1 MDNIRNVIK
10 NLFCYL
16 PPQEI
21 LRGNITYYNITR
33 ELFEKLG
40 NSYQKYYNHEELENM
55 YSYMKDE
62 FRWQDRRVT
71 GILSTGGN
79 TWNVFNALIA
89 FDFHVLVEENN
100 EPLCQYTQL
109 LRWREMITAL
119 EEDLFITSF
128 IAKKDTISGQKRHF
142 FFWKPV
148 IGHNNFALN
157 RMLAQGAAENHF
169 HLKGSAP
176 LFHLSWIS
184 LMNDVVN
191 PDFERQLRNFDGNT
205 LQKIVAYDGEFRR
218 ESFSVMWR
226 QAAVIR
232 LFLLTVIRDDYLPIP
247 LENEYV
253 NGEVI
258 RQICSD
264 EDYRKVC
271 CMYDFSDQPESNRY
285 KFTKLQE
292 ILDER
297 AVINLRKKI
306 GEIWVSELLKNPE
319 KMRDNIGVI
328 QEIINQMK
336 TRYRTLEAD
345 YLLGENSLKKNPDRG
360 VNEVISGERWFMYE
374 IFLEVYGRKKA
385 VKVLEKYLNWFYA
398 YLVIKTQIRMEM
410 VQSNHNVGFNNFK
423 RFQDRK
429 DMFIDKTIYEPIYI
443 KMAVQDTL
451 YNQHIVSLEAR
462 IKPKDN
468 AEDNRAAIRKYD
480 DWACKGLTEAERQ
493 KLQRRYFY
501 VYHFIKEADEK
512 EIDETVARNNHVRD
526 TVKKQACAI
535 AIMRAKGYEEAK
547 RVRGIDAS
555 ASEIGCRPEV
565 FAQAFRFLKNYVP
578 KENEYSR
585 WTDGNLMAT
594 YHVGEDFLDVVDGL
608 RAIDEAIHFLNLRC
622 GDRMGHA
629 LALGVEVEEWYR
641 GKSGRIL
648 LNKQDY
654 LDNLV
659 WLYAKIRKYNII
671 EAVDAQNYIKK
682 RFHEY
687 FQELYLNNIS
697 TDKYEQ
703 VIKEAKQFFSE
714 KEMEIAMHY
723 NNTMSMDIDDY
734 YDAWKLRGDDPYIY
748 SRGFAQYIPYEADQW
763 DIYAVDKMFPQNYAI
778 RYSPEAAFLYYMYH
792 FDKNV
797 RKIGAEVVEVKVQE
811 SIIKAVTLVQKALQR
826 EIAELGI
833 GIEANPSS
841 NYLIG
846 TFRRYDR
853 HPIVSW
859 YNLGLTYNDDKIK
872 ECPQIQ
878 VSINTDDQGVFA
890 TYLENEYAYMALA
903 LEKYK
908 DKSGEKIYK
917 RSCIMEW
924 LESIRR
930 IGINQSFQKSDVL
943 YEVIREGDMGNGRTW

>member
-10 NLFCYL
+10 NLFCYVSS
-16 PPQEI
+16 QEI
-21 LRGNITYYNITR
+21 LKGNIAYHNITR

-55 YSYMKDE
+55 YSYMGDE

-71 GILSTGGN
+71 GELNIAGN
-79 TWNVFNALIA
+79 TWNIFNALIA
-89 FDFHVLVEENN
+89 FDFHVLVEENS

-109 LRWREMITAL
+109 LRWREMITVL

-128 IAKKDTISGQKRHF
+128 MAKTDTISGQKRYF

-191 PDFERQLRNFDGNT
+191 PVFEKQLRNFDGDT
-205 LQKIVAYDGEFRR
+205 LQKIVAYDGGFRR
-218 ESFSVMWR
+218 ESFSTMWR

-232 LFLLTVIRDDYLPIP
+232 LFLLTVIKDDYLPIP

-258 RQICSD
+258 QQICGD
-264 EDYRKVC
+264 ENYRKVRC
-271 CMYDFSDQPESNRY
+271 LYDSGEISEGNRY
-285 KFTKLQE
+285 RFTKLQE
-292 ILDER
+292 ILDDR
-297 AVINLRKKI
+297 SLLRLRKKI
-306 GEIWVSELLKNPE
+306 GEIWVTDFLKKPD
-319 KMRDNIGVI
+319 KIMDNIGII
-328 QEIINQMK
+328 QEVINQLK
-336 TRYRTLEAD
+336 SRYRTLEAD
-345 YLLGENSLKKNPDRG
+345 YLLGENSLKKNSDRG

-374 IFLEVYGRKKA
+374 MFLKVYGREKTERINY
-385 VKVLEKYLNWFYA
+385 LEKYLNWFYA
-398 YLVIKTQIRMEM
+398 YLVIKTQIRMEL

-429 DMFIDKTIYEPIYI
+429 DMFIDGTIYEPIYI

-462 IKPKDN
+462 ITPKDD
-468 AEDNRAAIRKYD
+468 AEINRSEIRKYD
-480 DWACKGLTEAERQ
+480 EWACKGLTETERR

-512 EIDETVARNNHVRD
+512 EVDEMMARNNHVRD

-535 AIMRAKGYEEAK
+535 AMMRDRGYDEAK
-547 RVRGIDAS
+547 RIRGIDAS

-565 FAQAFRFLKNYVP
+565 FAQAFRFLKNYVS
-578 KENEYSR
+578 KEDGDDR

-622 GDRMGHA
+622 GDRLGHA
-629 LALGVEVEEWYR
+629 LALGVGVKEWYLS
-641 GKSGRIL
+641 KSGRIL
-648 LNKQDY
+648 ISKQDY

-659 WLYAKIRKYNII
+659 WLYAKIRKYNIV

-697 TDKYEQ
+697 TDKYEK
-703 VIKEAKQFFSE
+703 VIKAAKQFFE
-714 KEMEIAMHY
+714 KKENEIAVHY

-748 SRGFAQYIPYEADQW
+748 VRGFAEYIPYEADQW

-792 FDKNV
+792 FDNNV
-797 RKIGAEVVEVKVQE
+797 RKIGAEVVEIKVPE
-811 SIIKAVTLVQKALQR
+811 SIIKVTTLVQKALQQ
-826 EIAELGI
+826 EIAEMGI

-853 HPIVSW
+853 HPMVSW
-859 YNLGLTYNDDKIK
+859 YNLGLTYDEEKIE

-908 DKSGEKIYK
+908 DKDGKKIYK
-917 RSCIMEW
+917 RSCIMKW
-924 LESIRR
+924 LENIRE

-943 YEVIREGDMGNGRTW
+943 YDVIRGNV